1 VSSLKGCS
9 VASETTAGKLLIAT
23 PAIGEGDFEQSIIYM
38 LHHDV
43 DGALGVIIN
52 RPSELLVEELL
63 PRWVDIATAPALI
76 FSGGPVETNGF
87 IGVARAVGAQPEGV
101 VEIPETDVVTVDL
114 EDDAAFAAAHIDR
127 LRIFRG
133 YAGWGA
139 HQLDTE
145 LSAGAW
151 FTVPSDPG
159 DLWSEVPGDLYEQV
173 LRRQSG
179 DMRWFAIAPLDPSQ
193 N

>member
-1 VSSLKGCS
+1 MPHQS
-9 VASETTAGKLLIAT
+9 TAGKLLIAT
-23 PAIGEGDFEQSIIYM
+23 PAIGDGNFEQSLIYM
-38 LHHDV
+38 LHHDLN
-43 DGALGVIIN
+43 GGLGVIIN
-52 RPSELLVEELL
+52 RPSELMVDELL
-63 PRWVDIATAPALI
+63 PRWSDLICEPGCI
-76 FSGGPVETNGF
+76 FSGGPVETDGF
-87 IGVARAVGAQPEGV
+87 IGVADAVGPQPDGV
-101 VEIPETDVVTVDL
+101 VEVPGTSVVTVDL
-114 EDDAAFAAAHIDR
+114 EEDPALAAAHIDR

-151 FTVPSDPG
+151 FTVPAKPD
-159 DLWSEVPGDLYEQV
+159 DLWSTTPSDLYDQV

-179 DMRWFAIAPLDPSQ
+179 EMRWFANAPLDPSQ

>member
-1 VSSLKGCS
+1 MAHDSTS
-9 VASETTAGKLLIAT
+9 GKILIAT
-23 PAIGEGDFEQSIIYM
+23 PAIGDGNFEQSVIYM
-38 LHHDV
+38 LHHDT

-52 RPSELLVEELL
+52 QPSELLVDELL
-63 PRWVDIATAPALI
+63 PRWADLATAPGLI

-87 IGVARAVGAQPEGV
+87 IGVGRAVGPQPDGV
-101 VEIPETDVVTVDL
+101 VPVAGTDLVTVDL
-114 EDDAAFAAAHIDR
+114 EDDPAITGAHIDR
-127 LRIFRG
+127 LRLFRG

-145 LSAGAW
+145 LNAGSW
-151 FTVPSDPG
+151 FTVTAHVDDMWSADPA
-159 DLWSEVPGDLYEQV
+159 DLYEQV

-179 DMRWFAIAPLDPSQ
+179 DLRWFANAPLDPSQ

>member
-1 VSSLKGCS
+1 MALES
-9 VASETTAGKLLIAT
+9 TAGKILIAT
-23 PAIGEGDFEQSIIYM
+23 PAIGDGNFEQSVIYM
-38 LHHDV
+38 LHHDT

-52 RPSELLVEELL
+52 RPSELPVEELL
-63 PRWVDIATAPALI
+63 PRWGDLATAPGLV

-87 IGVARAVGAQPEGV
+87 IGVGRAVGTQPED
-101 VEIPETDVVTVDL
+101 VEPVPGTDLVTVDL
-114 EDDAAFAAAHIDR
+114 EIDPALTGAHVDR

-151 FTVPSDPG
+151 FTVASHDGDMWSSDPSG
-159 DLWSEVPGDLYEQV
+159 LYEKV

-179 DMRWFAIAPLDPSQ
+179 DLRWFANAPLDPSQ